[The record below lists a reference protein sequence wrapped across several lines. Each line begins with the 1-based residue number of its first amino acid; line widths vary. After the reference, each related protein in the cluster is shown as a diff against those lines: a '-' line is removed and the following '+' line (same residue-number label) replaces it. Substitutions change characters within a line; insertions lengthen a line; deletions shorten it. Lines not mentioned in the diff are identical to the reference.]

1 MSHGRRCFSWFWAFQ
16 CTLTMLPSSIHAAGT
31 EQQIRQLPEK
41 TASSRV
47 IAGTVVVGDVDT
59 RTLRSALDALPR
71 RPERIVMVT
80 DAKLPPGVRRQMRD
94 LDGFVPVGSRTIY
107 LRRPSVTVR
116 EAESSGGPYRLMLAA
131 VIWHEMAHAEGCD
144 EAEARR
150 REEDLWQQ
158 FVRGRL
164 VDGSVGLTYL
174 DELRRRR

>member
-1 MSHGRRCFSWFWAFQ
+1 
-16 CTLTMLPSSIHAAGT
+16 
-31 EQQIRQLPEK
+31 
-41 TASSRV
+41 
-47 IAGTVVVGDVDT
+47 
-59 RTLRSALDALPR
+59 
-71 RPERIVMVT
+71 
-80 DAKLPPGVRRQMRD
+80 
-94 LDGFVPVGSRTIY
+94 
-107 LRRPSVTVR
+107 
-116 EAESSGGPYRLMLAA
+116 MLAA